1 MARIARFKLGAYTR
15 RILKTGV
22 LLVLALAL
30 GSALAL
36 GGLDTATVPMAMK
49 RDDTAAKTFTPAPGR
64 ANIYVYREMDGV
76 FEQMFPLMVDG
87 QFVGGLAAKTYHVI
101 EAAPGLH
108 VITVLAPSSQRNTQL
123 IVEAGKNYFVSLIGE
138 ELGSY
143 WSRVD
148 VWQVTDEEGTAGVL
162 EAKRAEGM
170 PAPFFAPVDSGPA
183 PEILTQLGEI
193 LTDPNIKTVIKRYYN
208 SQKVWR
214 KLRIGKLKQGRTTMR
229 SISDLRFAGISRDY
243 LKIQVKYE
251 WYFGG
256 PSNIDYPGYIVI
268 TMKKTGKDYE
278 ILGYD
283 LGVWKY

>member
-1 MARIARFKLGAYTR
+1 
-15 RILKTGV
+15 
-22 LLVLALAL
+22 LAL

-36 GGLDTATVPMAMK
+36 AGLDTATVPMAIK
-49 RDDTAAKTFTPAPGR
+49 PDDTAAKTFTPTAGR

-76 FEQMFPLMVDG
+76 FHYMFPLMVDG
-87 QFVGGLAAKTYHVI
+87 RFVGGLAAKTYHVI
-101 EAAPGLH
+101 DAVPGLH
-108 VITVLAPSSQRNTQL
+108 VVTVLAASSQRNTQL
-123 IVEAGKNYFVSLIGE
+123 IVEAGKNYFVSVIGE
-138 ELGSY
+138 GLVSY
-143 WSRVD
+143 WPRAN

-162 EAKRAEGM
+162 ETKRAEGM
-170 PAPFFAPVDSGPA
+170 PAPFFAPVDSGPTL
-183 PEILTQLGEI
+183 EILAQLGEI

-251 WYFGG
+251 WHFGG
-256 PSNIDYPGYIVI
+256 QFNIDYPGYVVI

-283 LGVWKY
+283 LGVWQY